1 MMAIT
6 HSAIAA
12 AGVSLLFST
21 ADPLPLALAVLGS
34 QLPDLDS
41 TESIVGQICFPVSS
55 WIEDRFPHRSIT
67 HSMVATSAIALLSI
81 AASYF
86 VLGNLWAFM
95 ALPVGHLLACFSDC
109 FTRQG
114 VQLFW
119 PEPVWCIIV
128 SNPRRRLITGGPG
141 EYWVLSIAV
150 GLLVLGCWM
159 ADHGGVTGQ
168 VNQSLGLRD
177 GAIATYNANADRN
190 VYANITGIWADDR
203 SRADGRYLVLGTDG
217 KEFIVT
223 DGGSIYHTGQSMVVD
238 KLTTELGEASE
249 RQTQTLTFNDEE
261 PGPQLQQLAMA
272 NPGKKIYLSGSI
284 TVDYPEGLR
293 LQPPGRRYETAVM
306 AGESLTLEFHP
317 LELAVVQFSD
327 QWVTGSQRALVQ
339 ETPSSAM

>member
-12 AGVSLLFST
+12 AGVSLLLST

-41 TESIVGQICFPVSS
+41 TESIVGQICFPLSS
-55 WIEDRFPHRSIT
+55 WIEDRYPHRTVT
-67 HSMVATSAIALLSI
+67 HSFVATVAIALLSI
-81 AASYF
+81 TAGYF
-86 VLGNLWAFM
+86 VLGEMWAFI

-159 ADHGGVTGQ
+159 AGNGGVTGQ

-203 SRADGRYLVLGTDG
+203 SRADGRYLLLGTDG

-223 DGGSIYHTGQSMVVD
+223 DGSHVYHTGEQFIVD

-249 RQTQTLTFNDEE
+249 RQTQTLLFNDEE
-261 PGPQLQQLAMA
+261 PGPQLQQLAMS
-272 NPGKKIYLSGSI
+272 NPGKKIYLSGTV
-284 TVDYPEGLR
+284 TVDYPEGIR
-293 LQPPGRRYETAVM
+293 LQPPGRHYETAVLS
-306 AGESLTLEFHP
+306 GESLMLEFHP
-317 LELAVVQFSD
+317 LEMAVLQLSD
-327 QWVTGSQRALVQ
+327 QWVTGSLTALMQ
-339 ETPSSAM
+339 